1 MNYPLQAIHIP
12 KTIGNDLPFTDC
24 SPGCGSVAKY
34 VSIATKEASLD
45 IASMCESSTKVFI
58 LEVMGRHAGWI
69 AASSGLAAQ
78 QQGEPPHIILFPEIA
93 FNRESFIAKVKDTV
107 EEAGYCVIVAAEG
120 ARYSDGAHISGS
132 LQKDAFGHQQLG
144 GVAPALASMIK
155 HALGYKYHWA
165 LADYLQRSARHIA
178 SAVDVRQAYAVGREA
193 VERALLGETSVMIS
207 IRRTL
212 QSTYDWSLETVPLLH
227 VANTEKCMPSDF
239 IRHDGFGITQKARHY
254 LEPLI
259 VGESYPPYI
268 NGLPF
273 YVTLKNTLTP
283 KRLKKAFN
291 T

>member
-1 MNYPLQAIHIP
+1 ML
-12 KTIGNDLPFTDC
+12 
-24 SPGCGSVAKY
+24 
-34 VSIATKEASLD
+34 
-45 IASMCESSTKVFI
+45 
-58 LEVMGRHAGWI
+58 
-69 AASSGLAAQ
+69 
-78 QQGEPPHIILFPEIA
+78 
-93 FNRESFIAKVKDTV
+93 
-107 EEAGYCVIVAAEG
+107 
-120 ARYSDGAHISGS
+120 
-132 LQKDAFGHQQLG
+132 
-144 GVAPALASMIK
+144 K

-193 VERALLGETSVMIS
+193 TERALLGETSVMIS

-212 QSTYDWSLETVPLLH
+212 QSNYDWSLETVPLLH